1 MDGLS
6 WFTQYNY
13 LLSIIKG
20 VPAIFPSFSHHF
32 PSFSHMFSRIF
43 SMIFHHV
50 PSFSRD
56 FPMLSKLSVSFR
68 HRTNVGGWDLNGWA
82 RPVVAANLPL
92 SWDSHGVAVPAEA
105 HFFRENWYNGK
116 NNVYIYILYLQYY
129 CHYDCLITI

>member
-20 VPAIFPSFSHHF
+20 VPTIFPSFPFFSHHFPSSPHHF
-32 PSFSHMFSRIF
+32 PSFSHLFSRIF
-43 SMIFHHV
+43 FMIFHHV

-68 HRTNVGGWDLNGWA
+68 HRKNVGGWDLNGWA

-105 HFFRENWYNGK
+105 HFSRKIDTMGRIMCI
-116 NNVYIYILYLQYY
+116 YIYI
-129 CHYDCLITI
+129 